1 MARALT
7 PALPHA
13 SILTFQ
19 DALRLSPEAA
29 RRALVYTCALSLIG
43 AGLFAPSAA
52 ASTACLA
59 NKAFMASL

>member
-1 MARALT
+1 MAHALT
-7 PALPHA
+7 LAA
-13 SILTFQ
+13 NQAI
-19 DALRLSPEAA
+19 RLSPEVT

-59 NKAFMASL
+59 SKAFMASL